1 MKYDVLTS
9 GYVSMDRIIKVRTPL
24 KTGYTSLI
32 ENKDNA
38 KVNYGGCSVNIAY
51 LLARLGLKSLPII
64 RLGGDYRENGFYDF
78 LRDGGVCLDAVEIVE
93 EDTTSNCYLIADKEN
108 NHVTIFY
115 PGAMDQKY
123 ARPMRDEFF
132 ENARLGVLT
141 VGSYRDNVEFFE
153 KCKKHNVP
161 LVFGMKCDFEA
172 FPRDFFREVL
182 LESSIIFTN
191 EIERMEIEKLFGL
204 QTITDIFGIGK
215 ARVIVTT
222 LGKKGSLFYEKTG
235 DTFETGSVRAAEF
248 GKVVDTTGSG
258 DAYMAGFIYGYI
270 HGRKIRECCSMGS
283 VLSSFVIEKVG
294 CLTNAPDEY
303 AFLARYHQF
312 VNEGVE

>member
-1 MKYDVLTS
+1 
-9 GYVSMDRIIKVRTPL
+9 MDRIIKVRTPL

-38 KVNYGGCSVNIAY
+38 KVSYGGCSVNIAY

-222 LGKKGSLFYEKTG
+222 LGKKGSLFTRKRETRLKPVRSGQPNSERWSTQQDQEMPTWQVSST
-235 DTFETGSVRAAEF
+235 DTYTEGKSGSAAAWEASF
-248 GKVVDTTGSG
+248 P
-258 DAYMAGFIYGYI
+258 
-270 HGRKIRECCSMGS
+270 R
-283 VLSSFVIEKVG
+283 LS
-294 CLTNAPDEY
+294 
-303 AFLARYHQF
+303 
-312 VNEGVE
+312 